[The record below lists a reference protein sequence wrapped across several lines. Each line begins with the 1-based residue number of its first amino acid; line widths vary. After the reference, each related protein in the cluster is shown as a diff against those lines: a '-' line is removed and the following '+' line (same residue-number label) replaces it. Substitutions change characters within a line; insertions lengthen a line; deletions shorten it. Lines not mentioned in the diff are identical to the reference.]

1 MPLEKKW
8 IMDKVFVRN
17 FFIFMVILL
26 GAVGALGYFLIAGD
40 RELDKTDQLIDR
52 TYAVILEAEQIGSLI
67 ESILSSQRG
76 YILTGNES
84 FMERYD
90 AKKASLS
97 ETIARL
103 SELTKDNQAQQS
115 RLDEIRRFTNDF
127 TTRLEERASI
137 AESNTHPE
145 LLNGI
150 DVVNG
155 MKDNILR
162 VNSAVLQE
170 EYGLLDQRIELVEGK
185 KSFYLTSLIVG
196 MAVGTVILLLFNAF
210 LLNAQRKRSRIAA
223 SLKQTEDRFAMA
235 IDGTQDGI
243 FDWDLETNKI
253 FYSRRYFEMLGYDK
267 GAQVGTPEESWEL
280 IHPDDADRVLDIVQ
294 KYVAGGLS
302 EFSQEFRMKHNSGRW
317 VWMQSRAK
325 AIYDKHGAAIR
336 MVGAHT
342 DITHLKQEAEKL
354 EAEKNQAEEANRAKS
369 EFLAHMSH
377 EIRTP
382 LTAISGIAEIMMKRQ
397 DNLDDKQ
404 KQLINTLHNSTSSL
418 KDLINDILDFSKI
431 ENGDL
436 DLSEETFI
444 LGDLFESIISMM
456 SLKASEKGV
465 SFVFNYDATK
475 DTDFLGDNMRLRQI
489 VVNLIG
495 NAIKF
500 TDKGGVTVKA
510 DFEERE
516 GRDFLRVDVAD
527 TGIGISPENFDLVF
541 ERFKQADSSVSR
553 KYGGSGL
560 GLPISRNLAQLMGG
574 DIYLSSETGNGSTFS
589 LLIPCKYADEKQGDN
604 KAALEMGK
612 KINEK
617 LRATLTGEDKALIV
631 EDYEG
636 NVVVISYIL
645 DEVGINYDVA
655 RTGLEAVN
663 LWKDHHYDLILM
675 DVQMPE
681 MDGFTATQE
690 IRGLEKRKDMA
701 RTPIIGM
708 TAHAL
713 VGDKDKCIECGMDA
727 YLPKPIVEADLK
739 KEIFHILDQKKA
751 A

>member
-1 MPLEKKW
+1 
-8 IMDKVFVRN
+8 MDRVFIRN

-26 GAVGALGYFLIAGD
+26 GAVGTLGYFLVAGD
-40 RELDKTDQLIDR
+40 RELDRTDQLIDR
-52 TYAVILEAEQIGSLI
+52 TYEVILEAEKVGSLI

-76 YILTGNES
+76 YLLTGDES
-84 FMERYD
+84 FMERYE
-90 AKKASLS
+90 AKKAALS

-127 TTRLEERASI
+127 TTRLEERATI
-137 AESNTHPE
+137 DDVNVHPK
-145 LLNGI
+145 LLDGI
-150 DVVNG
+150 DAVNS
-155 MKDNILR
+155 MKNNILR

-170 EYGLLDQRIELVEGK
+170 EYGLLNERIGVVEGK
-185 KSFYLTSLIVG
+185 KSFYLNSLMVG

-210 LLNAQRKRSRIAA
+210 LLNAQRKRSKIAA
-223 SLKQTEDRFAMA
+223 SLKQTEDRFAIA

-243 FDWDLETNKI
+243 FDWDLEKDKI
-253 FYSRRYFEMLGYDK
+253 FYSRRYFEMLGYNK
-267 GAQVGTPEESWEL
+267 GAHIGTPEESTSL
-280 IHPDDADRVLDIVQ
+280 LHPEDADKVKDIVA
-294 KYVAGGLS
+294 KYLDGSLS
-302 EFSQEFRMKHNSGRW
+302 EYSQEFRMKHNSGRW
-317 VWMQSRAK
+317 VWIQSRAK
-325 AIYDKHGAAIR
+325 AIYDKHGVAVR

-382 LTAISGIAEIMMKRQ
+382 LTAISGIAEIMQKRQ
-397 DNLDDKQ
+397 SNLDDKQ
-404 KQLINTLHNSTSSL
+404 KQLINTLYNSTSSL

-436 DLSEETFI
+436 ELSEETFN
-444 LGDLFESIISMM
+444 LGELFESIISMM

-465 SFVFNYDATK
+465 SFVFDYDTVK
-475 DTDFLGDNMRLRQI
+475 NTYFLGDNIRLRQI
-489 VVNLIG
+489 IVNLIG

-500 TDKGGVTVKA
+500 TDKGGVTIKA
-510 DFEERE
+510 EFEDRE
-516 GRDFLRVDVAD
+516 GLEFLRVDVAD
-527 TGIGISPENFDLVF
+527 TGIGISAEYFDLVF

-574 DIYLSSETGNGSTFS
+574 DIYLSSETGKGSTFS
-589 LLIPCKYADEKQGDN
+589 LLIPCKQDSETRGKN
-604 KAALEMGK
+604 TAAMEMGK

-617 LRATLTGEDKALIV
+617 LRAALTGEDKALIV

-663 LWKDHHYDLILM
+663 MWKDHHYDLVLM

-681 MDGFTATQE
+681 MDGFTATKE
-690 IRGLEKRKDMA
+690 IRALEKRKDIA
-701 RTPIIGM
+701 RTPIVGM

-727 YLPKPIVEADLK
+727 YLPKPIVESDLK
-739 KEIFHILDQKKA
+739 KEIFNILDQKRA